1 MSSSSE
7 PVHLNNHHRT
17 TLAKIFQHPV
27 NHNLE
32 WKDVLSLMSAVGV
45 VEERHDGKYSLTL
58 GSMTETLDR
67 PKHKDVNAQEVLDL
81 RRMFTTAGFG
91 PSSS

>member
-1 MSSSSE
+1 MSNSSE

-32 WKDVLSLMSAVGV
+32 WKDVLSLMGALGE
-45 VEERHDGKYSLTL
+45 VEERRDGKYSLTL
-58 GSMTETLDR
+58 GPLSEVLEQ
-67 PKHKDVNAQEVLDL
+67 PKHKDVSAQEILDL
-81 RRMFTTAGFG
+81 RRMLTAAGLEPT
-91 PSSS
+91 PS